1 MKKLILVIYCLFVFN
16 NSAVALVEVD
26 ITRGNLEPLPI
37 AISPLYVEPGSKD
50 IKQGNK
56 IIKNIGEEIS
66 RVIELNFKRSGLFN
80 PLKKDSF
87 VQNPD
92 IAHAKPRFED
102 WKLIKA
108 KAIISFAATT
118 SHNLN
123 SVLNLSSETVTFPV
137 TRAWAF
143 INFQSSN
150 LGLACAMSGF

>member
-1 MKKLILVIYCLFVFN
+1 MKKLLLFIFYFFLFTN
-16 NSAVALVEVD
+16 HTSALIEVD

-50 IKQGNK
+50 IKQDGK

-66 RVIELNFKRSGLFN
+66 KVVETNLRRSGLFN

-108 KAIISFAATT
+108 QALVTGK
-118 SHNLN
+118 
-123 SVLNLSSETVTFPV
+123 VMVSEDKL
-137 TRAWAF
+137 RAEF
-143 INFQSSN
+143 R
-150 LGLACAMSGF
+150 L